1 MKPNSLEELY
11 VEQLRDLYDAERQ
24 IIEALPKMID
34 AAASNNLKDALTEHL
49 AVTKTQATRL
59 DQIFN
64 ALGEKA
70 KGEKCKGMEGVIE
83 EGSDLVED
91 IDDPEVR
98 AAAIIAA
105 AQRVEHYEM
114 AGYGT
119 ARTYATLLGD
129 DEATQLLQQTLEE
142 EKEADQ
148 TLTELAGEINVSA
161 GGKTV
166 ESEIGEVPKKGK
178 RIA

>member
-1 MKPNSLEELY
+1 MKLNSLEELY
-11 VEQLRDLYDAERQ
+11 VEQLKDLYDAEQQ
-24 IIEALPKMID
+24 IIEALPEMID
-34 AAASNNLKDALTEHL
+34 AAASNGLKNALTEHL
-49 AVTKTQATRL
+49 EVTKSQATRL

-70 KGEKCKGMEGVIE
+70 KGEKCKGIEGVIK
-83 EGSDLVED
+83 EGSDLIED
-91 IDDPEVR
+91 IDDPDVR
-98 AAAIIAA
+98 DAAIIAA

-119 ARTYATLLGD
+119 ARTYATLLGE

-148 TLTELAGEINVSA
+148 ALTALASEINVSA

-166 ESEIGEVPKKGK
+166 ENEIGEVPKKGK